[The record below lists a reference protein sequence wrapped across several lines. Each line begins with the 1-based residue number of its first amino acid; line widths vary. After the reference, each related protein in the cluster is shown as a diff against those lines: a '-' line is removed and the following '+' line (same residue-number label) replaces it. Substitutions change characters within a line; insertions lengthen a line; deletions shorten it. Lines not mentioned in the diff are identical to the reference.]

1 MGMNSISF
9 VAEKLDDNELKDNLS
24 FQYTQYGQ
32 VMDRVN
38 KLYENYGEIPEEK
51 NIMNKVMG
59 WTGVQMNTINDK
71 SPSKIAEIMIEG
83 TTIGIIEGRKIIN
96 HEADQASK
104 DVRDLLNNFVTFQEN
119 NVEQLKKFYRDLSG
133 FGDGPKIPVGKK
145 KCSKIL
151 IESKVQNLV
160 FM

>member
-1 MGMNSISF
+1 MEEKNLKILKEIHKGTVMGMNSISF

-71 SPSKIAEIMIEG
+71 SPSHIAEMMIEG
-83 TTIGIIEGRKIIN
+83 TTMGIIEGRKLMN
-96 HEADQASK
+96 NDADQASK

-119 NVEQLKKFYRDLSG
+119 NVEQLKKFL
-133 FGDGPKIPVGKK
+133 
-145 KCSKIL
+145 
-151 IESKVQNLV
+151 
-160 FM
+160 